1 MTGKYASWQTDS
13 FNDDFLKAIANE
25 LAERNRLERYKI
37 NQGCYKHITRNKL
50 EDEA

>member
-1 MTGKYASWQTDS
+1 MTGKYTSWETDS

-25 LAERNRLERYKI
+25 LAEANRLERYKI
-37 NQGCYKHITRNKL
+37 NFGAYQAQPITPV